1 MRRARIET
9 HSPPLQGPFSISFA
23 NLTLYSQRGSD
34 RALCIHTHPAWSQAA
49 GRQGLFS
56 SPALEW
62 HMTLTLGICCSL
74 PTALTEGRWHRTF
87 P

>member
-1 MRRARIET
+1 MI
-9 HSPPLQGPFSISFA
+9 HSPPPPPLGPFSTSSTDS
-23 NLTLYSQRGSD
+23 TLDSQSRSD

-56 SPALEW
+56 NPALEW

-74 PTALTEGRWHRTF
+74 PTALTD
-87 P
+87 